1 MSTNSAPARSHD
13 PMCMGCGPANPNSLG
28 VSVWFEGQ
36 RVHGEV
42 RLDERHSG
50 APGYAHGGAIAA
62 IMDDLLGQVL
72 IPLDRPAVTA
82 TLTVDFR
89 GPALLG
95 RTLSLEGWCEKID
108 GRKLHLR
115 GEIRDGDILVAEARA
130 LFIHVEVSHWEA
142 SGQPLPESWQ
152 GWGGEAGDA

>member
-1 MSTNSAPARSHD
+1 MSMHSAPARTHD
-13 PMCMGCGPANPNSLG
+13 PMCMGCGHANPGNLG
-28 VSVWFEGQ
+28 VRVWFEGQ

-42 RLDERHSG
+42 LLDERHSG

-72 IPLDRPAVTA
+72 IPLDRPGVTA
-82 TLTVDFR
+82 TITVDFR

-95 RTLSLEGWCEKID
+95 RTLSLESWCEKID
-108 GRKLHLR
+108 GRKLHMR
-115 GEIRDGDILVAEARA
+115 GEIRDGDTLVAEARA
-130 LFIHVEVSHWEA
+130 LFIHVDVSHWEA

-152 GWGGEAGDA
+152 GWGGEAQNA